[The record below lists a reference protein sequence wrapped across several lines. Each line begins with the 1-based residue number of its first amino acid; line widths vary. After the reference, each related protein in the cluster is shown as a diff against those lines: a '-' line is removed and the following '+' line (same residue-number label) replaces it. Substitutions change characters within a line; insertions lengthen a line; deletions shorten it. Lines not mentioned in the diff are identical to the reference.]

1 MAERLNKLRDWFK
14 NYYSELS
21 KNQKIVR
28 ISVLVIVVFIL
39 AFSIFVLTR
48 TNYAV
53 LGSGLPT
60 DESAKITQKL
70 TEVGIQWKTEN
81 NASTVLVP
89 EDEIDSARMQLSL
102 AGFSGP
108 QIFTYDDLL
117 GKLSITMDQETKNEL
132 MLQAKEGSME
142 RALISL
148 ENVENAIVNLYVKKS
163 STFLNL
169 EDDVSKASVVLTL
182 SGSEKL
188 TKEQVSGIVSLISDS
203 VKGLN
208 PNNITIVDQSG
219 VRLNKRVDEEDDNYD
234 MEAQDGLKVTTERRI
249 NKDLENFL
257 SNIYGE
263 GNVKVNTS
271 VKLDFNGR
279 VSEIVK
285 FSPPVEGATQGLVRS
300 SNELRE
306 RVNND
311 NEGGAPGTDS
321 NTTDTPQY
329 PTGDI
334 GQKDYE
340 KSQSIL
346 NYELNKTVEKL
357 EKAKGQIVDISV
369 AVIVNKKTLVDET
382 LTEDDRLK
390 LIDLVRSAAGMD
402 ESKNVQVLAKEFF
415 EEPLI
420 QLEPRAATFLGLPLW
435 VFAVI
440 GVLVLLAVVG
450 LVIFLKR
457 KTKETE
463 EVVNE
468 ILEEQSELEE
478 LSMGEEDKSSPRYQI
493 EKFIDTSPE
502 IVAQLLKSWMNEE

>member
-14 NYYSELS
+14 SYYSELS

-28 ISVLVIVVFIL
+28 ISILVVVVLVL
-39 AFSIFVLTR
+39 AFSIFMLTR

-53 LGSGLPT
+53 LGSGFST
-60 DESAKITQKL
+60 EESAKITQKL
-70 TEVGIQWKTEN
+70 SEVGIDWKTEN
-81 NASTVLVP
+81 NATTVLVP
-89 EDEIDSARMQLSL
+89 EDVIDSARMQLSL

-117 GKLSITMDQETKNEL
+117 GKLSITMDQETKNQL
-132 MLQAKEGSME
+132 MLKAKEGSME

-148 ENVENAIVNLYVKKS
+148 ENVENAIVSLYVKKS

-182 SGSEKL
+182 KDSSAI

-203 VKGLN
+203 VRGLN
-208 PNNITIVDQSG
+208 PGNITIIDQSG
-219 VRLNKRVDEEDDNYD
+219 VRLNKRVEEGDDNYD
-234 MEAQDGLKVTTERRI
+234 MSAQDDLKVLTERRI
-249 NKDLENFL
+249 NKELENFL
-257 SNIYGE
+257 SNIYGD

-271 VKLDFNGR
+271 VKLDFNAR

-300 SNELRE
+300 SNELKE
-306 RVNND
+306 RVNNEK
-311 NEGGAPGTDS
+311 NGGAPGTDS
-321 NTTDTPQY
+321 NATDTPQY
-329 PTGDI
+329 PTGNI
-334 GQKDYE
+334 GEKDYE
-340 KSQSIL
+340 KSQNIL
-346 NYELNKTVEKL
+346 NFELNKTVEKL

-369 AVIVNKKTLVDET
+369 AVIVNKKNLVDET

-390 LIDLVRSAAGMD
+390 LIELVRSAVGMD
-402 ESKNVQVLAKEFF
+402 ETKNVQVLAKEFY
-415 EEPLI
+415 EEPLVP
-420 QLEPRAATFLGLPLW
+420 LEPQATTILGLSPW
-435 VFAVI
+435 IFAVVI
-440 GVLVLLAVVG
+440 VLILL
-450 LVIFLKR
+450 LVIGFIIFMKKR
-457 KTKETE
+457 SKETE

-478 LSMGEEDKSSPRYQI
+478 LAMAEEDKSSPRYQI
-493 EKFIDTSPE
+493 EKFIDTNPE